1 MFLAQ
6 IIVIKKVSRMQT
18 VYKQQHCKR
27 AQKLTKILKM
37 VIREVS
43 LVSTLVAFIINLSYL
58 VYNEIAFKEVSTIK
72 YSVKN
77 FKIIYYII
85 L

>member
-1 MFLAQ
+1 
-6 IIVIKKVSRMQT
+6 
-18 VYKQQHCKR
+18 
-27 AQKLTKILKM
+27 M

-43 LVSTLVAFIINLSYL
+43 LVSTLVAFMINLSYL